1 MPLLLIEKWGQHR
14 NIIVKDNNSTRLQ
27 RKHNTIPQ
35 FHDIVEKSPHFF
47 YDIAKKTPHN
57 SRRLQKELHNKYLE
71 DNKKIGVD
79 ITLGE

>member
-1 MPLLLIEKWGQHR
+1 MPLLLIEKWGPHR

-27 RKHNTIPQ
+27 RKHNTIPW
-35 FHDIVEKSPHFF
+35 HCREISTLF

-57 SRRLQKELHNKYLE
+57 STRLQNKLQNKYLE

-79 ITLGE
+79 IMLGE